1 MHIYYRMDKLNIII
15 KSLAELL
22 GANILVLNSNAEYLA
37 YYSTNDKYC
46 SSLKVFPEFIK
57 KCADCDR
64 RILERCMESSSVEMH
79 YCHAGLC
86 DVAIPITKDSVLV
99 AYVILGGIR
108 TSTSPD
114 TPKYKLCDNS
124 EELYSSITTFT
135 EAQLKNLTELLPY
148 IVFNSAIVI
157 ENDSILDEIVE
168 YIRSNPSA
176 DLSVK
181 ALCRRF
187 FISKN
192 VLYKAFDKEYGCTVK
207 SFTERTR
214 IEAAAKLLLD
224 TSSRIMQIAEQTG
237 FNNYTVFCKT
247 FKEQF
252 RMTPSEYRNLNKG
265 KK

>member
-1 MHIYYRMDKLNIII
+1 MHIYYRMDKLNVII

-22 GANILVLNSNAEYLA
+22 GINILVLNSKAEYLT

-46 SSLKVFPEFIK
+46 SSLKVFPEFKK

-64 RILERCMESSSVEMH
+64 RILERCMESSKVEMH

-86 DVAIPITKDSVLV
+86 DVAIPITKDNVLV

-108 TSTSPD
+108 TSASPNATRYD
-114 TPKYKLCDNS
+114 LCDNS
-124 EELYSSITTFT
+124 AELYSSITIFT

-157 ENDSILDEIVE
+157 ENDSLLDEIVE
-168 YIRSNPSA
+168 YIHSHPGD

-181 ALCRRF
+181 ALCKRF

-192 VLYKAFDKEYGCTVK
+192 ALYKAFDKEYGCTVK
-207 SFTERTR
+207 AFTEKAR

-224 TSSRIMQIAEQTG
+224 TDSRIMQAAEQMGFCNYTG
-237 FNNYTVFCKT
+237 FCRT

-252 RMTPSEYRNLNKG
+252 GMTPSEYRRLNKG
-265 KK
+265 K

>member
-22 GANILVLNSNAEYLA
+22 GINILVLNSSAEHLA

-46 SSLKVFPEFIK
+46 SSLKAFPEIVQ

-64 RILERCMESSSVEMH
+64 RILERCMKSSSVETH

-86 DVAIPITKDSVLV
+86 DVAIPITKDNVLV
-99 AYVILGGIR
+99 AYIILGGIR
-108 TSTSPD
+108 TSASPD
-114 TPKYKLCDNS
+114 PPKYTLCDNS
-124 EELYSSITTFT
+124 EEHYSSITTFT
-135 EAQLKNLTELLPY
+135 EAQLENLTKLLPY
-148 IVFNSAIVI
+148 IVFNSAIII
-157 ENDSILDEIVE
+157 ENDSLLDEIVE
-168 YIRSNPSA
+168 YIRSNPGA

-192 VLYKAFDKEYGCTVK
+192 ALYKAFDKEYGCTVK
-207 SFTERTR
+207 AFTEKTR
-214 IEAAAKLLLD
+214 ISAAAELLLNSD
-224 TSSRIMQIAEQTG
+224 IRFMQVAEQIG
-237 FNNYTVFCKT
+237 FCNYTGFCKT

-252 RMTPSEYRNLNKG
+252 GMTPSEYRKLNKG